1 MLATDADTNF
11 AALYRKVWYRKVC
24 FLWTE
29 ITVFAFPQESCYYN
43 KASLMRYVASGW
55 VGSAVYPLD
64 SATFDLK
71 DDDVVEQMQ
80 TWASKVEKS
89 SSWGAI
95 YEVVA

>member
-1 MLATDADTNF
+1 
-11 AALYRKVWYRKVC
+11 
-24 FLWTE
+24 
-29 ITVFAFPQESCYYN
+29 
-43 KASLMRYVASGW
+43 MRYVASGW

-80 TWASKVEKS
+80 TWASKVEKKLLL
-89 SSWGAI
+89 GG